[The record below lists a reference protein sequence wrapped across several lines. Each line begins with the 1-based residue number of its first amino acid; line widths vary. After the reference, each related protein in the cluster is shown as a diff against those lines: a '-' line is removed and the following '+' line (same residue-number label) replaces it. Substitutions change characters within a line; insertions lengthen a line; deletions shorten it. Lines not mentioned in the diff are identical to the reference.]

1 MNEEFLRRSYER
13 LLVIREQETANRDLC
28 PPVDDIHALVKR
40 EGDEATRLRRLDH
53 VMQCPDCR
61 REFDLIR
68 TVELSNP
75 PVPASN
81 WRLWAFAALLV
92 LVVGAT
98 LVWQMMNVSP
108 ARDVLRGSSDQVT
121 LVSPADQAVLVLPA
135 LFTWN
140 RLAGALGYR
149 VELLDDAGGVTWSS
163 EVSDTT
169 LTLENRPVGAVT
181 GWRVVADFPN
191 DLPVESS
198 VRPIRLESPR

>member
-13 LLVIREQETANRDLC
+13 LLVIREHETPNRDLC

-40 EGDEATRLRRLDH
+40 EGDESARLRRLDH

-75 PVPASN
+75 PAPASN

-98 LVWQMMNVSP
+98 LVWQMMNVTP
-108 ARDVLRGSSDQVT
+108 DRDVLRGPAEQLT
-121 LVSPADQAVLVLPA
+121 LVAPAEQAVLQLPA
-135 LFTWN
+135 TFTWH
-140 RLAGALGYR
+140 RVSGALGYR
-149 VELLDDAGGVTWSS
+149 VELLDNAGGVTWSS

-169 LTLENRPVGAVT
+169 LTLENRPVGTVS

-191 DLPVESS
+191 DLPVESA
-198 VRPIRLESPR
+198 VRPFRLENRR